1 LHQSREIR
9 QNLGVEGHSAV
20 AGPGYVRHES
30 QVEPRR
36 ESGTASVRVTIDASS
51 GCELLEQS
59 VIRYAPGRSTV
70 RSSGDRQVLV
80 YVAAGRGTLVLDG
93 REHPLEPETG
103 AFVGS
108 GESYLVDNPGPDDLV
123 LVMVA
128 APELL
133 GHEAGE
139 RRTVRYA
146 DRPVLPAGAD
156 REFRFLVDKDMGCAD
171 ITQFVGTI
179 PPGRAP
185 THSHTYDEVI
195 YVVEGEGQLH
205 LGDRKT
211 PIRAGTCI
219 HLPPLLEHCLENT
232 GANKM
237 RVLGVFYPQG
247 DPASR
252 AYEATG

>member
-1 LHQSREIR
+1 
-9 QNLGVEGHSAV
+9 VENSPEV
-20 AGPGYVRHES
+20 AGPGYVAHES
-30 QVEPRR
+30 EVEPSS
-36 ESGTASVRVTIDASS
+36 EGGTASVRVTIDASS
-51 GCELLEQS
+51 GCEHLEQY
-59 VIRYAPGRSTV
+59 VIRYAPGRSAT
-70 RSSGDRQVLV
+70 RSSGDRQLLV
-80 YVAAGRGTLVLDG
+80 YVAKGRGALLLEG
-93 REHPLEPETG
+93 REHSLEPDTG

-108 GESYLVDNPGPDDLV
+108 GESYAVDNPGPDDLV

-146 DRPVLPAGAD
+146 DRPVLPAGTD

-171 ITQFVGTI
+171 ITQFVGSI

-185 THSHTYDEVI
+185 SHSHTYDEVI
-195 YVVEGEGQLH
+195 YVVEGEGVLH
-205 LGDRKT
+205 VGGRRT
-211 PIRAGTCI
+211 GIRAGTCI

-232 GANKM
+232 ATNNM

-252 AYEATG
+252 AYEASG